1 MDEVDLWSKYKDL
14 QQRIEELKMDYAYL
28 ECMRQTDSSSRG
40 PMDVDATEMM
50 EENDS
55 NMQLQCE
62 QAEKEKI
69 QLMNELHYFAQE
81 IHMLEEEN
89 VDLFDAIRQ
98 IVEEKA
104 TLQDKIH
111 KKEDE
116 IELSKQ
122 SIDFFMG
129 ERDDLLKEKET
140 QTTRLKTYE
149 AYFRRSWAVL

>member
-1 MDEVDLWSKYKDL
+1 
-14 QQRIEELKMDYAYL
+14 
-28 ECMRQTDSSSRG
+28 
-40 PMDVDATEMM
+40 MDVDATEMM

>member
-14 QQRIEELKMDYAYL
+14 QQRIEELKTDYAYL
-28 ECMRQTDSSSRG
+28 KCMRQADSSSQG
-40 PMDVDATEMM
+40 PMDVDSTETL

-81 IHMLEEEN
+81 IRMLEEEN

-104 TLQDKIH
+104 VLQDKIH
-111 KKEDE
+111 KEEDE

-129 ERDDLLKEKET
+129 ERDGLLKEKET

-149 AYFRRSWAVL
+149 AYFRRSRVDL